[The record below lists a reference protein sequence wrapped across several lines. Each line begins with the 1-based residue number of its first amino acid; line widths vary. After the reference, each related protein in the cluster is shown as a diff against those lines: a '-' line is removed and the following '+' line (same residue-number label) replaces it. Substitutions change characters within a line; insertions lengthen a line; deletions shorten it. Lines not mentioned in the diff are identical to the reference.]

1 MESAR
6 LKGSLGRIEEEDEE
20 EAFSEVGPEEL
31 GEETNNSKKARAQ
44 RFDFRLNNQYYILN
58 IKVDEEGQRIKAS
71 SNLQGRVVSKTPI
84 NISNCLLDSKADHVR
99 QTIAI

>member
-20 EAFSEVGPEEL
+20 EAFSEIGPDEIEE
-31 GEETNNSKKARAQ
+31 ERKDCKKVRAE

-84 NISNCLLDSKADHVR
+84 NFNNCLLDSKADHAR
-99 QTIAI
+99 